1 MKRTEIKDVVI
12 RTINRQYPDIDNN
25 LKQEVVEK
33 VSRSIR
39 KDFYIL
45 DLQLK
50 SEMKRRI
57 KSEVLHGTTNR
68 L

>member
-1 MKRTEIKDVVI
+1 MKRTEVKDAVI
-12 RTINRQYPDIDNN
+12 RTINHQYPNIDNG